1 MPTEEDN
8 LFEEIAERLPMLKD
22 KQLTN
27 LIEVIRV
34 IQGEREEERILSS
47 VT

>member
-1 MPTEEDN
+1 MPTEQDS
-8 LFEEIAERLPMLKD
+8 LFEDITERLPMLKD

-34 IQGEREEERILSS
+34 IQGEREEERILST

>member
-1 MPTEEDN
+1 MLTEQDN
-8 LFEEIAERLPMLKD
+8 LFEEITERLPMLKD

-34 IQGEREEERILSS
+34 IQGEREEEKVLST
-47 VT
+47 VI